1 MDKYN
6 SINNYNYI
14 KVIPNNFIKTIKYEN
29 NEKSVYKNKIEI
41 SNQYIDKS
49 IKSMRKRNNH
59 KETNLIKKNIIILF

>member
-41 SNQYIDKS
+41 
-49 IKSMRKRNNH
+49 
-59 KETNLIKKNIIILF
+59 